1 MGNKHIRV
9 CHHTAKGSKSK
20 SKDSKSKSKGSSKS
34 KGKSSSGSK
43 GKSKSSAG
51 SDDGK
56 SMAYNYP
63 VKGKNKKRVEKLD
76 SKIDKLDRDFKKDER
91 RTKKRLERDQR
102 WDREVLRAKR
112 ITLTKVEDLDKG
124 TVANT
129 VQDIVADQK
138 NPNKL
143 TKKEINDHN
152 AKYDERDHRYKRA
165 RRKAFTRVAKGNDRI
180 KGRQLNRFIR
190 EYAKAVVD
198 VDADRYP
205 VGLRLL
211 VVQLRGVVVLPGV
224 RLVRWRLRRLRRLR
238 LVRRRLRFVLLI
250 VSTPQWNE
258 KKGGVR
264 GR

>member
-9 CHHTAKGSKSK
+9 CHHTAKMAKSK
-20 SKDSKSKSKGSSKS
+20 SKASKS

-198 VDADRYP
+198 MDEASASNSYTSSSWSQTATPSGYDYSSYNYEESSFFP
-205 VGLRLL
+205 VYG
-211 VVQLRGVVVLPGV
+211 
-224 RLVRWRLRRLRRLR
+224 
-238 LVRRRLRFVLLI
+238 
-250 VSTPQWNE
+250 SY
-258 KKGGVR
+258 GG
-264 GR
+264 GYGGYGGYGSFAGGYGSFY

>member
-1 MGNKHIRV
+1 MG
-9 CHHTAKGSKSK
+9 
-20 SKDSKSKSKGSSKS
+20 
-34 KGKSSSGSK
+34 
-43 GKSKSSAG
+43 
-51 SDDGK
+51 
-56 SMAYNYP
+56 
-63 VKGKNKKRVEKLD
+63 
-76 SKIDKLDRDFKKDER
+76 IDKLDRDLKKDER

-129 VQDIVADQK
+129 VQD
-138 NPNKL
+138 L
-143 TKKEINDHN
+143 
-152 AKYDERDHRYKRA
+152 
-165 RRKAFTRVAKGNDRI
+165 
-180 KGRQLNRFIR
+180 
-190 EYAKAVVD
+190 VD

-258 KKGGVR
+258 KKG
-264 GR
+264 

>member
-1 MGNKHIRV
+1 MGDEGKDKGKGKDKSKSKS
-9 CHHTAKGSKSK
+9 KGSKSK
-20 SKDSKSKSKGSSKS
+20 SKGSKSKSKGSSKS

-102 WDREVLRAKR
+102 WDREVLRDKR
-112 ITLTKVEDLDKG
+112 

-198 VDADRYP
+198 MDEASASNSYTSSSWSQTATPSGYDYSSYNYEESSFFP
-205 VGLRLL
+205 VYG
-211 VVQLRGVVVLPGV
+211 
-224 RLVRWRLRRLRRLR
+224 
-238 LVRRRLRFVLLI
+238 
-250 VSTPQWNE
+250 SY
-258 KKGGVR
+258 GG
-264 GR
+264 GYGGYGGYGSFASGYGSFY

>member
-1 MGNKHIRV
+1 MGDKGKDKGKGKDKSKSKS
-9 CHHTAKGSKSK
+9 KGSKSK
-20 SKDSKSKSKGSSKS
+20 SKGSKSKSKGSSKS
-34 KGKSSSGSK
+34 KGKSSSGL
-43 GKSKSSAG
+43 
-51 SDDGK
+51 
-56 SMAYNYP
+56 
-63 VKGKNKKRVEKLD
+63 KGKNKKRVEKLD

-198 VDADRYP
+198 MDEASASNSYTSSSWSQTATPSGYDYSSYNYEESSFFP
-205 VGLRLL
+205 VYG
-211 VVQLRGVVVLPGV
+211 
-224 RLVRWRLRRLRRLR
+224 
-238 LVRRRLRFVLLI
+238 
-250 VSTPQWNE
+250 SY
-258 KKGGVR
+258 GG
-264 GR
+264 GYGGYGGYGSFASGYGSFY

>member
-9 CHHTAKGSKSK
+9 CHHTAKMGKKQHNTTKGLNTKPKGKDKGKDKGKGKDKSKSK
-20 SKDSKSKSKGSSKS
+20 SKGSKSKSKGSSKS

-43 GKSKSSAG
+43 GESKSSAG

-129 VQDIVADQK
+129 VQDIVA
-138 NPNKL
+138 
-143 TKKEINDHN
+143 
-152 AKYDERDHRYKRA
+152 
-165 RRKAFTRVAKGNDRI
+165 
-180 KGRQLNRFIR
+180 
-190 EYAKAVVD
+190 
-198 VDADRYP
+198 
-205 VGLRLL
+205 
-211 VVQLRGVVVLPGV
+211 
-224 RLVRWRLRRLRRLR
+224 
-238 LVRRRLRFVLLI
+238 
-250 VSTPQWNE
+250 
-258 KKGGVR
+258 
-264 GR
+264 

>member
-20 SKDSKSKSKGSSKS
+20 SKGSKSKSKGSSKS
-34 KGKSSSGSK
+34 KGKSSSDSK

-112 ITLTKVEDLDKG
+112 STL
-124 TVANT
+124 ANT

-198 VDADRYP
+198 MDEASASNSYTSSSWSQTATPSGYDYSSYNYEESSFFP
-205 VGLRLL
+205 VYG
-211 VVQLRGVVVLPGV
+211 
-224 RLVRWRLRRLRRLR
+224 
-238 LVRRRLRFVLLI
+238 
-250 VSTPQWNE
+250 SY
-258 KKGGVR
+258 GG
-264 GR
+264 GYGGYGGYGSFAGGYGSFY